1 MPTWIAGVL
10 AVAAIYGVVWLVE
23 TLKEKAQKRSGVAA
37 RVADASDRVG
47 YGVSWFIVK
56 AVGVF
61 FLLLAAGC
69 AYLLVVGGLDL
80 YGLLGLLLFGG
91 YAIYLL
97 APGEEKWVF
106 FWTV

>member
-1 MPTWIAGVL
+1 M
-10 AVAAIYGVVWLVE
+10 
-23 TLKEKAQKRSGVAA
+23 
-37 RVADASDRVG
+37 
-47 YGVSWFIVK
+47 K

>member
-23 TLKEKAQKRSGVAA
+23 TLKEKAQKRGGVAA
-37 RVADASDRVG
+37 RVADRVG